1 MFEAAIFD
9 WDGTLADTRKAIVVS
24 FQKALKEINL
34 EVPTE
39 YIERR
44 IGIGASDTFREILQ
58 AANRRV
64 DEKIVKQLVER
75 KSKVQIE
82 LASETSLF
90 EGSRELLEALRG
102 KVKVGLASM
111 NNRSVIMHLLQ
122 INGIANCFDTILTV
136 EAVSRSKPD
145 PEIFSKTASALKSN
159 PEKCVVLEDSIFG
172 VKAAKS
178 ADMGCVA
185 VTTGVYSRQEL
196 ATEKPDLIVGTLKD
210 PKITQVYLA
219 VILPCGSALATT

>member
-1 MFEAAIFD
+1 MCEAAIFD

-34 EVPTE
+34 EVPTQ

-44 IGIGASDTFREILQ
+44 IGIGASETFREILH

-64 DEKIVKQLVER
+64 DEKVVKQLIER

-82 LASETSLF
+82 LAGEVALF
-90 EGSRELLEALRG
+90 EGTRELLEALRG

-111 NNRSVIMHLLQ
+111 NNRAVIMHLLQ
-122 INGIANCFDTILTV
+122 INGIADCFDAVLTV
-136 EAVSRSKPD
+136 EAVSHSKPD
-145 PEIFSKTASALKSN
+145 PEIFLKTADQLKAE
-159 PEKCVVLEDSIFG
+159 PRGCVVFEDSLFG

-178 ADMGCVA
+178 AKMCCIA
-185 VTTGVYSRQEL
+185 ITTGVYTKEEL
-196 ATEKPDLIVGTLKD
+196 EVEKPDLIVKTLKD
-210 PKITQVYLA
+210 PQITKF
-219 VILPCGSALATT
+219 ILQ

>member
-1 MFEAAIFD
+1 MFEAVIFD
-9 WDGTLADTRKAIVVS
+9 WDGTLADTRNAIVVS

-34 EVPTE
+34 EVPTQ

-44 IGIGASDTFREILQ
+44 IGIGASETFREILQ

-82 LASETSLF
+82 LATEVALF
-90 EGSRELLEALRG
+90 EGARELLEVLRG
-102 KVKVGLASM
+102 RVKVGLASM

-122 INGIANCFDTILTV
+122 INGIADYFDTILTV
-136 EAVSRSKPD
+136 EAVSHSKPD
-145 PEIFSKTASALKSN
+145 PEIFLKTASQLESS
-159 PEKCVVLEDSIFG
+159 PQRSVVLEDSLFG
-172 VKAAKS
+172 VQAAKAAE
-178 ADMGCVA
+178 MGCIA

-196 ATEKPDLIVGTLKD
+196 AVEKPDLIVESLKD
-210 PKITQVYLA
+210 PRIFKF
-219 VILPCGSALATT
+219 ILQ

>member
-1 MFEAAIFD
+1 MFEAVIFD
-9 WDGTLADTRKAIVVS
+9 WDGTLADTRKQIVVS

-82 LASETSLF
+82 LASEVALF
-90 EGSRELLEALRG
+90 EGARELLEALRG

-122 INGIANCFDTILTV
+122 INGLADCFDTILTV

-145 PEIFSKTASALKSN
+145 PEIFLKTAAQLKAL
-159 PEKCVVLEDSIFG
+159 PERSVVLEDSLFG
-172 VKAAKS
+172 VKAAK
-178 ADMGCVA
+178 AGNMCCIA
-185 VTTGVYSRQEL
+185 VTTGVYSKQEL
-196 ATEKPDLIVGTLKD
+196 MAEKPDLIVKTLKD
-210 PKITQVYLA
+210 PQ
-219 VILPCGSALATT
+219 ILRFILQ